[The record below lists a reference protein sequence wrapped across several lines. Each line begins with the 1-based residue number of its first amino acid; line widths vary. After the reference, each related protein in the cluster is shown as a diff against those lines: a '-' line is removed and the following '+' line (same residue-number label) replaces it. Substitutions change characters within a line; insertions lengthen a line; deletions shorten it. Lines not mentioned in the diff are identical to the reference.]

1 MIILGTDH
9 TGIELKD
16 YIKEKLEKDKYEYLD
31 ISNEK
36 IDGDDYPDIVENMC
50 DKISKEDFGIM
61 ICGTG
66 IGSSIVANKIKG
78 IRAAVCYDNYT
89 ARLTRCD
96 NNANVLCLG
105 SRTDIAKDKEYIYEI
120 VKTFLNT
127 PFSNEERHIRRLEK
141 ISKIENRG

>member
-9 TGIELKD
+9 AGIELKE
-16 YIKEKLEKDKYEYLD
+16 YIKKELTKEGYEFLD
-31 ISNEK
+31 ISNFNTRE
-36 IDGDDYPDIVENMC
+36 DDYPDIVENLC
-50 DKISKEDFGIM
+50 CKIKEIDFGIM

-89 ARLTRCD
+89 ARLTRYD

-105 SRTDIAKDKEYIYEI
+105 ARTDIAKEKGFVYEI
-120 VKTFLNT
+120 VKTFVNT

-141 ISKIENRG
+141 IIEIENRG

>member
-1 MIILGTDH
+1 MIMLGTDH
-9 TGIELKD
+9 SGIELKD
-16 YIKEKLEKDKYEYLD
+16 YIKEKMLKDEYKFIDVSEK
-31 ISNEK
+31 N

-50 DKISKEDFGIM
+50 SKLKEEDFGIM

-78 IRAAVCYDNYT
+78 IRAAVCHDNYT
-89 ARLTRCD
+89 AKLTRYD

-127 PFSNEERHIRRLEK
+127 PFSSDERHIRRLNK